1 MEPFVFACGVLFGV
15 FLGFLF
21 GFRAG
26 WTHAQLQA
34 GGK

>member
-26 WTHAQLQA
+26 WMRAKWQG